1 MHWPNARLGRVWT
14 GVGWKEGAAVVAILL
29 VTLVVRLPTLNIP
42 LLEDFPFRQAETAYP
57 ALLFHEHGINLL
69 APQLPILGKPWQVP
83 FEFPLFQAMA
93 ALVMDVGVVPD
104 LALRV
109 CDLICFMA
117 TAVAVWGLVRHL
129 STRTAAA
136 IALLIFVA
144 CPFDVYWSRTSMIE
158 YMATALAVGYAWA
171 GMIWI
176 DGRRTRYAV
185 LAVVLGTLAMLV
197 KLTSAVFWMVPL
209 ILYWGARSP
218 RQDWHLWLRE
228 RVRVG
233 LVLFPVPLIFGAVWT
248 LHADSIKAGSA
259 ATRWLT
265 SGALVNFNFGP
276 ISERLNLDDWGA
288 IIHPLDSFVTGLP
301 LWQFALICVI
311 AIWRQRR
318 AVWVGILLAGI
329 LPVATFFNLYVVQDY
344 YLAAITPIIA
354 AILGYALD
362 GLMSHLR
369 TWPTRALGATAMA
382 AWLGV
387 TLYSTR
393 AYLAPIYGPASDP
406 AQVLPAAKEID
417 AGTRPNDLI
426 VFDGL
431 DWSPAVPYYARR
443 TGMMLPL
450 EIVTPQLLDSLPGQ
464 GYRYLFTVTSQP
476 SVFSNTA
483 HQVLK
488 RWAWFGEV
496 SPQLFHLGQTYSSV
510 SSADVAASDAPV
522 APPSG
527 SAALLPAPTKVA
539 CGGAGTTVELA
550 PGTTVTLVLSLN
562 ASDSDLSLDVNG
574 AWIPAERTIV
584 VKPQMDVGGSLDL
597 SCAGGTDLVVTQ
609 AYALSP

>member
-1 MHWPNARLGRVWT
+1 MHWPNARIGRVWA
-14 GVGWKEGAAVVAILL
+14 GVGSKEGAAVVAILL
-29 VTLVVRLPTLNIP
+29 VTVVVRLPTLNIP
-42 LLEDFPFRQAETAYP
+42 LLEDFPFRQTETAYP

-69 APQLPILGKPWQVP
+69 APQLPVLGKPWQAP

-93 ALVMDVGVVPD
+93 AVVMDVGVAPD
-104 LALRV
+104 LALRI
-109 CDLICFMA
+109 CGLICFIA

-136 IALLIFVA
+136 IALVIFVA
-144 CPFDVYWSRTSMIE
+144 CPFNVFWSRTSMIE
-158 YMATALAVGYAWA
+158 YMATAFAVGYAWA

-176 DGRRTRYAV
+176 DGRRKRYAV

-228 RVRVG
+228 RLRVG

-301 LWQFALICVI
+301 LWQLALICVV

-329 LPVATFFNLYVVQDY
+329 LPVVTFFNLYVVQDY
-344 YLAAITPIIA
+344 YLAAITPAIA

-393 AYLAPIYGPASDP
+393 AYLAPIYGPGSDP

-431 DWSPAVPYYARR
+431 DWSPGRTLLRASHRHDAPARDRHAAAPGFIARTGLPIPLYGHFAARR
-443 TGMMLPL
+443 VLRHGAPGSEALVVVRRGESSPLPPWSDVC
-450 EIVTPQLLDSLPGQ
+450 EC
-464 GYRYLFTVTSQP
+464 
-476 SVFSNTA
+476 
-483 HQVLK
+483 LK
-488 RWAWFGEV
+488 RGRGCQRSSSRTTEWLRCIAPCADKSGVRRRRDNRWAGSRNHRDARV
-496 SPQLFHLGQTYSSV
+496 VPQRV
-510 SSADVAASDAPV
+510 
-522 APPSG
+522 
-527 SAALLPAPTKVA
+527 
-539 CGGAGTTVELA
+539 
-550 PGTTVTLVLSLN
+550 
-562 ASDSDLSLDVNG
+562 
-574 AWIPAERTIV
+574 R
-584 VKPQMDVGGSLDL
+584 
-597 SCAGGTDLVVTQ
+597 
-609 AYALSP
+609 